1 MSNGDIHWVELPDN
15 DGKEQRGRR
24 PAIILQDDNYGAS
37 LPTVLVVP
45 LSSTR
50 AALRFPGTALV
61 RATEKSGLRNDSV
74 ALVFQLR
81 AIDRSRIANFIGV
94 ISVDEIVAI
103 QDELQKLLGQN
114 L

>member
-1 MSNGDIHWVELPDN
+1 MNSGDVHWVELPDN

-24 PAIILQDDNYGAS
+24 PVVILQDDSYGSS

-50 AALRFPGTALV
+50 AALRFPGTALI

-81 AIDRSRIANFIGV
+81 AIDRSRIATFLGA
-94 ISVDEIVAI
+94 ISIEERAAI
-103 QDELQKLLGQN
+103 QDEFRKLLGQN
-114 L
+114 R